1 MRQPISYAALS
12 NLLSALLLVGL
23 GHAVAVHAA
32 DVNAPTRDNI
42 FTFGVKNIGSIN
54 MAQVNVTA
62 SIVQNPDGLI
72 AINGVA
78 PQNVTLAAGSS
89 QDFQV
94 KFEVAC
100 PPEGSEKTEAG
111 KFKFVISTTTPG
123 LFFQKGCGVGAAC
136 QEVEGEFTVEEK
148 LTECEKCADFN
159 KEPKTA
165 DEIGLCNECKDGKIV
180 PKMIDDHDACTVDS
194 CDPASGQIKHDRKPV
209 PKGDRCTSYY
219 CDPKDGQIKEVKTP
233 GCDSPDD
240 NAGVANNPGA
250 GGQANVDPASS
261 LGILTNGF
269 FTSMASLAEAL
280 KEKYAPVSINF
291 SPSLLAEHSL
301 LIIPSGGLYGLDG
314 SPTFKS
320 NLEQYINNGGTVVV
334 FSQQHGYEY
343 SALPGGLSA
352 YGWSEDQSCQWQ
364 SAYIDTYHQILSGQ
378 DSTSVE
384 AYIDGYFTRWPDN
397 ATILLRRT
405 KNGMPA
411 MLMYEYGKGR
421 VIVTSVYEDWGYSN
435 GQFTEDGRRLI
446 RDLLTW
452 AKDPKTLPEF
462 SPGADVDVSFDVT
475 NGSGAS
481 ASQVK
486 LSVLSPDKQVVK
498 EQTIAQAVAPGET
511 ATLHQLITWPPSY
524 LGIWSMNYALLDAAG
539 NAIQADRLWGR
550 FVISD
555 PQKLPITP
563 DITFSVASDAEY
575 YAYGSAGVFTILVWN
590 NGNNPRNITVWYSFP
605 HNYWATSNPIYGS
618 PGTTSPGNVSNLK
631 QTLTVPPK
639 GTNSITYS
647 VPLVS
652 YDRLWADFYDES
664 NRYLGKASRGF
675 YTFDPSV
682 EVTVKADKKH
692 YKARDDVSLT
702 VNLRNK
708 RNQAYT
714 SALNLTVLDPANSKI
729 FEKTWD
735 VALAANALAT
745 ESIVFTLPAA
755 LAGGAYTVR
764 VEASSNG
771 SRIGSG
777 STYFEVPEAYLAV
790 TPVVPGVIQP
800 GANAISFNLE
810 NAGLVDIS
818 AGTLEVSLKD
828 PSGGVVWTASQGF
841 GLANGAQATLD
852 FTMPV
857 NTLVFGIY
865 KLAYV
870 ATYEG
875 GTARGES
882 ELPCSSLI
890 DVTLDRS
897 SYRVREAI
905 NIEAKIT
912 NNGKFPEA
920 MVLSVSIP
928 ELGYNTSRNVTLS
941 PNQSETVPL
950 KTSAIPNTI
959 PAGKHDIVVTL
970 DLNGS
975 SLSRTVNFL
984 VPVSK
989 LVPSVTKKDYAAGEG
1004 IQVEVENDGGVDTQA
1019 EYTFKLRDRY
1029 GFELATA
1036 TGRVDILATNRA
1048 AATLTIPEGAV
1059 DGTYSLVVEITDL
1072 GTGEKTRLTASI
1084 SIAGIKATLEVNT
1097 DKTVYFSNESKN
1109 AVVKIGDVNAE
1120 IVNPTLKLM
1129 VYAPGVRAQGNNVLV
1144 IRDGDPWNNG
1154 SYVQV
1159 FSDLAVPYTI
1169 INTSQIDAT
1178 DLNTF
1183 AVVMILSDQTT
1194 SAYNTLIAT
1203 KDKIASYVASG
1214 GVLIAHACDMGWGA
1228 GHWSTSFLP
1237 GGVLH
1242 TNSYQDSLHIEMTHP
1257 VVEGLTDADVSNL
1270 NYATHGFFTNL
1281 PGDAKTI
1288 ITWSNQPVYVEYPY
1302 GNGLVLATMQTMEWA
1317 YSGGRKVQLTNEIKY
1332 ATGAIPTAELIWE
1345 KDVSIDSIIG
1355 SKDITAEMD
1364 LPSDAKGNLTLVGI
1378 LSSNASQVLAV
1389 DTHTFFINDG
1399 DLALGFETDK
1409 EVYKPGDVITVKGEV
1424 INRSTN
1430 PANDLNLVLKAGATQ
1445 IFADSFSLGPGEVH
1459 PFTTTL
1465 QAENSFVLSGT
1476 VDTVTIS
1483 SPVTVERPRVDVTV
1497 MAPDVV
1503 GRNPFDLDIL
1513 VKNVSRVETDLS
1525 VAVGGESFDLAI
1537 PPGESRVVEKKLSVT
1552 QDTAIEIVL
1561 SGDVSETIWK
1571 DIVFGEAVDVEVAPA
1586 SVYPEGVVEI
1596 PYSVQNTGQLDTRF
1610 DLSFTLNGQTLTRS
1624 IFVPMGQAVSDS
1636 LSYNLAAGQYTLAY
1650 SSFFG
1655 SGDVGFRV
1663 AKYNQLEMSLDVG
1676 YSSTPS
1682 VLILR
1687 DDATEGDF
1695 NTILTSG
1702 GMKVTVAQVYG
1713 YEWDGTNPSPRDFD
1727 IVILPDAYAYGG
1739 MPAAGQE
1746 ALVEF
1751 VNAGGGLIMTEW
1763 VTYESSW
1770 GAYVSMHDLL
1780 LYEPSQWNYA
1790 VGTEIF
1796 TVVQDHPI
1804 TAGLPPLFSV
1814 PYHAGNPGGVKP
1826 DATVLISGSMLPSAV
1841 AVKQYGAGRI
1851 VQFAVAGNYVGT
1863 PFISS
1868 PDMQT
1873 LLINSVKWAA
1883 KALEKNKVRASVTV
1897 KNAGYNNFEGQL
1909 RLVTDFLAD
1918 TGALTLNVGET
1929 KTFDYEFD
1937 PTTIEPGTYHLV
1949 ASALHS
1955 GNVIKEVAGEVKIL
1969 GAEFTLTSSPS
1980 NLVYTPGQEVTMAF
1994 KVKNTGM
2001 VEGEAEIR
2009 LSVLDLLDET
2019 RRVWIAPGMERE
2031 MDFTFQI
2038 PDDLPEKEYEAVVEL
2053 DGEAT
2058 EIPFLVSGVKLSVV
2072 ASLDKGLYNIGDT
2085 VILTLDITN
2094 ESSLYPAMYARA
2106 SSGSHEDIESF
2117 TLGDRNA
2124 IQLSLPVD
2132 ESTPEKISYGIY
2144 LASGRSV
2151 YLNSVFIR
2159 VRKDIIILYT
2169 NKEVYSAGETVNVLV
2184 ETAESGA
2191 LVVSA
2196 PGYED
2201 TIPIAGSTSF
2211 SFVLPAQML
2220 SGTYAINYQFAGHA
2234 GASSFDVRGYSARV
2248 LDATLDKATYDP
2260 LDTMKL
2266 RLNIEVNQ
2274 PLSGILKGWIYRP
2287 DGVYS
2292 ELFEILRDF
2301 SAGENDVE
2309 VTASLA
2315 TPVDGVHRLV
2325 YALYEADSLISLVS
2339 GAESFDVRQAAIT
2352 SLTTDKAVYSETE
2365 SVKAAV
2371 KTFAAREY
2379 VGQIDLLLNG
2389 SLKTSQAVTL
2399 LGEGETGFDVGP
2411 LPAGEYTLV
2420 ARLHADEVMS
2430 EEQVIF
2436 NVSDTA
2442 APGKP
2447 TGLSLRVEG
2456 NTAILSWNA
2465 NVEADLAGYNIYSNG
2480 VKLNAAPQKG
2490 TVYRDDGIASGVE
2503 YRYYVAAVDKAGNE
2517 SDPSE
2522 EKSTI
2527 LDNTPPTIAIAPA
2540 TDVTANSP
2548 VTMSYSVTDD
2558 LDPDPIV
2565 AADYPSP
2572 ITFATDGVY
2581 TVNVEAE
2588 DHSGNKAGK
2597 SIVIT
2602 LIGINPPTAT
2612 PTDTPTATRTVTP
2625 TPTPS
2630 ATATPTATATSTPA
2644 RPLGDYDGDG
2654 DCDMDDLNIL
2664 LADRNKPV
2672 SKSAC
2677 GQPCDLDGDGV
2688 ITALDARKF
2697 TQFCTRPRC
2706 ATK

>member
-1 MRQPISYAALS
+1 MGRRNWVSWDKL
-12 NLLSALLLVGL
+12 
-23 GHAVAVHAA
+23 
-32 DVNAPTRDNI
+32 D
-42 FTFGVKNIGSIN
+42 
-54 MAQVNVTA
+54 
-62 SIVQNPDGLI
+62 DGD
-72 AINGVA
+72 
-78 PQNVTLAAGSS
+78 P
-89 QDFQV
+89 
-94 KFEVAC
+94 
-100 PPEGSEKTEAG
+100 
-111 KFKFVISTTTPG
+111 
-123 LFFQKGCGVGAAC
+123 
-136 QEVEGEFTVEEK
+136 
-148 LTECEKCADFN
+148 
-159 KEPKTA
+159 
-165 DEIGLCNECKDGKIV
+165 
-180 PKMIDDHDACTVDS
+180 CTVDS
-194 CDPASGQIKHDRKPV
+194 CDSTTGKVKHEPV
-209 PKGDRCTSYY
+209 TVPPGDQCKSYY
-219 CDPKDGQIKEVKTP
+219 CDPNDGQIKEVNTP

-240 NAGVANNPGA
+240 NANVADNLGA
-250 GGQANVDPASS
+250 GGQANIDPASS

-291 SPSLLAEHSL
+291 SPSLLAQHSL
-301 LIIPSGGLYGLDG
+301 LVIPSGGLYGLDN
-314 SPTFKS
+314 SPTFKA
-320 NLEQYINNGGTVVV
+320 NLEQYINNGGTVAV

-411 MLMYEYGKGR
+411 MLMYGYGKGR

-452 AKDPKTLPEF
+452 GKDPKTLPEF
-462 SPGADVDVSFDVT
+462 SPGADVDVSFDVA

-486 LSVLSPDKQVVK
+486 LSVLSPDKQVIK
-498 EQTIAQAVAPGET
+498 EQTVAQAVAAGET
-511 ATLHQLITWPPSY
+511 ATVRELFTSPPSY
-524 LGIWSMNYALLDAAG
+524 LGIWLINYALLDAGG
-539 NAIQADRLWGR
+539 NTVQADRLGGR
-550 FVISD
+550 FVVSD

-563 DITFSVASDAEY
+563 EITFSVASDAEY
-575 YAYGSAGVFTILVWN
+575 YAYGSTGVFTILVWN
-590 NGNNPRNITVWYSFP
+590 NGDNPRDITVWYSFP
-605 HNYWATSNPIYGS
+605 HNYWATRNPIYGS

-631 QTLTVPPK
+631 QTLTIPPK
-639 GTNSITYS
+639 GTNSLTYS

-652 YDRLWADFYDES
+652 LDRLWADFYDES
-664 NRYLGKASRGF
+664 GRYLGKASRGF

-682 EVTVKADKKH
+682 EITVKADKKQ

-702 VNLRNK
+702 LNLRNK

-714 SALNLTVLDPANSKI
+714 STLTLTVLDPANLKI
-729 FEKTWD
+729 FERTLD
-735 VALAANALAT
+735 VPLAANALAT
-745 ESIVFTLPAA
+745 ENVAFTLPASSI
-755 LAGGAYTVR
+755 GGSYVVH
-764 VEASSNG
+764 VEAVSNG
-771 SRIGSG
+771 SKIGSG

-790 TPVVPGVIQP
+790 TPVVPGVIQQ
-800 GANAISFNLE
+800 GANPISFNLE
-810 NAGLVDIS
+810 NVGLVDIS

-828 PSGGVVWTASQGF
+828 PSGAVVWTASQGF
-841 GLANGAQATLD
+841 GLANGAQATRD

-897 SYRVREAI
+897 SYRVREAV
-905 NIEAKIT
+905 NLEAKIT

-950 KTSAIPNTI
+950 KTSVIPNTI

-975 SLSRTVNFL
+975 SLSRTFNFL

-1019 EYTFKLRDRY
+1019 EYALKLRDRY

-1036 TGRVDILATNRA
+1036 TGRLDILATNSA
-1048 AATLTIPEGAV
+1048 APTITIPQGAV

-1072 GTGEKTRLTASI
+1072 GTGEKTRLTQSI

-1097 DKTVYFSNESKN
+1097 DKTVYFSNEPKN
-1109 AVVKIGDVNAE
+1109 ALAKLTNLNGEISNA
-1120 IVNPTLKLM
+1120 TLKLM
-1129 VYAPGVRAQGNNVLV
+1129 VYTRGVLGEGANILV
-1144 IRDGDPWNNG
+1144 IRDRDPWNSS
-1154 SYVQV
+1154 SYLQV
-1159 FSDLAVPYTI
+1159 FADLKIPYSI
-1169 INTSQIDAT
+1169 IDTSRIDAT
-1178 DLNTF
+1178 DFSNYS
-1183 AVVMILSDQTT
+1183 VIIIPSDQWT
-1194 SAYNTLIAT
+1194 SSYNALIARR
-1203 KDKIASYVASG
+1203 DKIANYVASG
-1214 GVLIAHACDMGWGA
+1214 GVLIAHACDQGWGGGYWA
-1228 GHWSTSFLP
+1228 SSFLP
-1237 GGVLH
+1237 GDVNH
-1242 TNSYQDSLHIEMTHP
+1242 TSTYQDTLHIEVAQHP
-1257 VVEGLTDADVSNL
+1257 VVAGVTDADISYL
-1270 NYATHGFFTNL
+1270 NWATHGYFTNL
-1281 PGDAKTI
+1281 PAGAESI
-1288 ITWSNQPVYVEYPY
+1288 ISWNGEPIYIEYPY

-1317 YSGGRKVQLTNEIKY
+1317 YGRGRRVQLSNEIKY
-1332 ATGAIPTAELIWE
+1332 ATAAIPKADLVWE
-1345 KDVSIDSIIG
+1345 KDVSIDSIVG
-1355 SKDITAEMD
+1355 TKDITTEMG

-1389 DTHTFFINDG
+1389 DAHTFFVNDG
-1399 DLALGFETDK
+1399 DLALGFDTDK
-1409 EVYKPGDVITVKGEV
+1409 GVYKPGEVITIKGEV

-1445 IFADSFSLGPGEVH
+1445 IFAGSFSLGPGEVH

-1483 SPVTVERPRVDVTV
+1483 STVAVERPRVDVTV

-1503 GRNPFDLDIL
+1503 GRDPFDLDIL
-1513 VKNVSRVETDLS
+1513 VANVSRVEADLS

-1537 PPGESRVVEKKLSVT
+1537 PPGESRVVEKRLSVT
-1552 QDTAIEIVL
+1552 DGTAIEIVL

-1571 DIVFGEAVDVEVAPA
+1571 DIVFGEAVDVTVTPA

-1596 PYSVQNTGQLDTRF
+1596 PYTVQNTGQLDSRF
-1610 DLSFTLNGQTLTRS
+1610 DLSFTLNGETLTRN
-1624 IFVPMGQAVSDS
+1624 IFVPAGQTVSDS
-1636 LSYNLAAGQYTLAY
+1636 LSYNLATGQYTLAY

-1655 SGDVGFRV
+1655 SGNVGFRV
-1663 AKYNQLEMSLDVG
+1663 AKYNQLEMSLDVS

-1695 NTILTSG
+1695 NTILTNG
-1702 GMKVTVAQVYG
+1702 GMKATVAQVRG

-1727 IVILPDAYAYGG
+1727 VVILPDAYAYGD

-1751 VNAGGGLIMTEW
+1751 VSAGGGLIMTEW
-1763 VTYESSW
+1763 VTYESRS
-1770 GAYVSMHDLL
+1770 GAYTSMHDLL

-1790 VGTEIF
+1790 TGTETF

-1804 TAGLPPLFSV
+1804 TAGLPASFSV

-1897 KNAGYNNFEGQL
+1897 KNVGYNNFEGQL
-1909 RLVTDFLAD
+1909 RVGTEFLVD
-1918 TGALTLNVGET
+1918 TGALTLNAGGT
-1929 KTFDYEFD
+1929 KTFDYDFD
-1937 PTTIEPGTYHLV
+1937 PTSIEPGTYHLV

-1955 GNVIKEVAGEVKIL
+1955 GNVIKQVAGEVKIL

-2072 ASLDKGLYNIGDT
+2072 ASLDKGLYDIGDT
-2085 VILTLDITN
+2085 AILTLDITN
-2094 ESSLYPAMYARA
+2094 ESNLYPAMYARA

-2132 ESTPEKISYGIY
+2132 ESTPEKIPYGIY

-2159 VRKDIIILYT
+2159 VRRDIITLYT

-2201 TIPIAGSTSF
+2201 TIPITGSTSF

-2220 SGTYAINYQFAGHA
+2220 SGTYAINYQFGGHA
-2234 GASSFDVRGYSARV
+2234 GASSFDVMGYSARV
-2248 LDATLDKATYDP
+2248 LEATLDKATYDP

-2309 VTASLA
+2309 VSASLA

-2352 SLTTDKAVYSETE
+2352 SFTTDKVVYSETE

-2411 LPAGEYTLV
+2411 LPAGEYTMV
-2420 ARLHADEVMS
+2420 ARLHADEVIS
-2430 EEQVIF
+2430 EEQVAF
-2436 NVSDTA
+2436 NVSDMT

-2456 NTAILSWNA
+2456 NTVILSWNA

-2490 TVYRDDGIASGVE
+2490 MVYREEGIASGVE
-2503 YRYYVAAVDKAGNE
+2503 YRYYVTAVDEAGNE

-2565 AADYPSP
+2565 AANYPSST
-2572 ITFATDGVY
+2572 TFATDGVY
-2581 TVNVEAE
+2581 TVTVEAE
-2588 DHSGNKAGK
+2588 DRSGNKAGK
-2597 SIVIT
+2597 SVVIT
-2602 LIGINPPTAT
+2602 LTGINPPTAT
-2612 PTDTPTATRTVTP
+2612 PTDTPTPTPTAPPTATPSNTPTATPTNTPTATRTVTP

-2630 ATATPTATATSTPA
+2630 ATATPKVTPTTTATSTPA

-2677 GQPCDLDGDGV
+2677 GKPCDLDGDGV
-2688 ITALDARKF
+2688 ITALDARKL
-2697 TQFCTRPRC
+2697 TLLCTRPNC
-2706 ATK
+2706 ARK